1 MTPVVARYLV
11 HLPSQ
16 SQESNKAGKRH
27 ACYPRAREKMI
38 AQQRK
43 TLKVE
48 REATSKQVY
57 DLTLLKAISKESGR

>member
-1 MTPVVARYLV
+1 
-11 HLPSQ
+11 
-16 SQESNKAGKRH
+16 
-27 ACYPRAREKMI
+27 MI